1 MCRLLCVC
9 ILLLLWRDWSHRYWP
24 GQLRNWPKTCLR
36 SSFPSFRSI
45 SFTLCTPSFSSF
57 HCIGRFPSPL
67 SPTAFY
73 KSPSHPPP
81 CAHLSRV
88 FSGSSTSCSTFCIS
102 RLCVFPHTSVS
113 FASSFL
119 LKSIT
124 FAFLHKHPAPLSPS
138 PLLQLSPLFVLFA
151 EFFNSLLL
159 IPTSS
164 PSELVLHLLFNLAT
178 RLPFPLPGW
187 LSDAWAGTA
196 GVAGQAAHLHDSC
209 AAA

>member
-1 MCRLLCVC
+1 MCCLLCVC
-9 ILLLLWRDWSHRYWP
+9 ILLLLWRDWSQRYWS

-45 SFTLCTPSFSSF
+45 SFKLCTPSFSSF
-57 HCIGRFPSPL
+57 HRIGRFPSPL

-88 FSGSSTSCSTFCIS
+88 FSGFTSCSTFCIS
-102 RLCVFPHTSVS
+102 RLCVFPHTSVPTS
-113 FASSFL
+113 FASFFL

-138 PLLQLSPLFVLFA
+138 PLLQSSPLFVLFA
-151 EFFNSLLL
+151 FCQVFPTLSFWFQLPHPRNLFSIFFL
-159 IPTSS
+159 
-164 PSELVLHLLFNLAT
+164 NLAT
-178 RLPFPLPGW
+178 HLPFPSPSQG
-187 LSDAWAGTA
+187 D
-196 GVAGQAAHLHDSC
+196 
-209 AAA
+209 